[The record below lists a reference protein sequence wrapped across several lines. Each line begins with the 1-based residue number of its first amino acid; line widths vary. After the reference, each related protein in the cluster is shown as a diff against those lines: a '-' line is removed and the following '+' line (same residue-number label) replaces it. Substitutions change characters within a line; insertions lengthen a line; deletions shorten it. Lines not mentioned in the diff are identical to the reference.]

1 MATPNE
7 LADIILATDE
17 STNAEWKK
25 VPLNVC
31 SVRLGNFV
39 QKRQRNFFI
48 RLVPLFEKYSYHP
61 DNENLK
67 DFLKERRGQTF
78 SLQDISVKK
87 TLPKNIVTTDRDLR
101 PTIAAGEE
109 VQLLSMGGNY
119 TSGTRTEVPARNL
132 NYSYIKRDS
141 LEKQLKI
148 WSLNMESDYI
158 KDMKRENVIPCI
170 VNELCEAIQ
179 PTDET
184 DGLATST
191 KRRKVEGSIKYYP
204 TYMPITPT
212 IRLGHETSEEKHACV
227 IGPVLY
233 KTLPLEVSGDGKM
246 TATKSSKGFL
256 KDTLPVLNNARR
268 CRIALCDAEPNKPSV
283 LGPQMA
289 DIPQG
294 GMSSIV
300 SDGAAGQFSST
311 SNNSNPTLQSSYRA
325 IEKLLG
331 HIVRNED
338 IANAFRCLNS
348 DEIQYLCRMFEKQEH
363 TYEDLDIPDDNSVST
378 NCRNILLFAGFESQ
392 KPGTLTLKKTVMVAP
407 PETLKASYYLSVLLF
422 ETPGDMLKY
431 LKASTVNLFPLL
443 RDVLLLKY
451 PGGDVEVRGSDAVL
465 SCPDAMNLLKSL
477 DIGIKG
483 SSVVSF
489 PKSRE
494 CLATVVWVAMLYGG
508 QCNAVQ

>member
-1 MATPNE
+1 
-7 LADIILATDE
+7 
-17 STNAEWKK
+17 
-25 VPLNVC
+25 
-31 SVRLGNFV
+31 
-39 QKRQRNFFI
+39 
-48 RLVPLFEKYSYHP
+48 
-61 DNENLK
+61 
-67 DFLKERRGQTF
+67 
-78 SLQDISVKK
+78 
-87 TLPKNIVTTDRDLR
+87 
-101 PTIAAGEE
+101 
-109 VQLLSMGGNY
+109 
-119 TSGTRTEVPARNL
+119 
-132 NYSYIKRDS
+132 
-141 LEKQLKI
+141 
-148 WSLNMESDYI
+148 
-158 KDMKRENVIPCI
+158 
-170 VNELCEAIQ
+170 
-179 PTDET
+179 
-184 DGLATST
+184 
-191 KRRKVEGSIKYYP
+191 
-204 TYMPITPT
+204 MPITPT

-268 CRIALCDAEPNKPSV
+268 CRIALCADTEPNKPSV

-392 KPGTLTLKKTVMVAP
+392 
-407 PETLKASYYLSVLLF
+407 
-422 ETPGDMLKY
+422 
-431 LKASTVNLFPLL
+431 L

-465 SCPDAMNLLKSL
+465 SSPDAMDFLKSL

-489 PKSRE
+489 PKSLE